1 MEKENRKSNLVFFII
16 TGVIIIGFL
25 VYYGVMLSLSPE
37 KWLNEVK
44 NEKSAKA
51 DEITEKIGSD
61 SAYLGR
67 LREKSFLQSRTTLA
81 QQDSIYLVIDLSEG
95 ISRLEISGVTIYK
108 TKIHDYQISS
118 VLREGD
124 KNLLY
129 TLFSSPL
136 TIQNANSTIRKEP
149 LMIKTAPKDTSE
161 YEPDIIPDT
170 SLTEPVNYILEM
182 NNKIRIYV
190 MQEENQSKSDKR
202 SNIEFDLR
210 DRLKFSM
217 NNVKDALKFKVPEY
231 YPYIKIRIPK
241 ADARIIYRAIPRNG
255 QVAIR
260 T

>member
-1 MEKENRKSNLVFFII
+1 MEKENRKSSNVFLII
-16 TGVIIIGFL
+16 TSIIIVGFL
-25 VYYGVMLSLSPE
+25 VYYTVMLSLSPE

-51 DEITEKIGSD
+51 DEISEKISSD

-81 QQDSIYLVIDLSEG
+81 QQDSIYLVIDLSKG
-95 ISRLEISGVTIYK
+95 ISSLEISGVTIYK
-108 TKIHDYQISS
+108 AKIHDYQISGI
-118 VLREGD
+118 LRDGD
-124 KNLLY
+124 RDFLY
-129 TLFSSPL
+129 NLFSSPL
-136 TIQNANSTIRKEP
+136 TIQKANATIRKEP
-149 LMIKTAPKDTSE
+149 LMIKIAPKDTSE
-161 YEPDIIPDT
+161 YQPDIIPDT

-190 MQEENQSKSDKR
+190 MQEENISKSDKR
-202 SNIEFDLR
+202 SNFEFDLR
-210 DRLKFSM
+210 DRLRFSM
-217 NNVKDALKFKVPEY
+217 NNLKDAMKFKVPEY